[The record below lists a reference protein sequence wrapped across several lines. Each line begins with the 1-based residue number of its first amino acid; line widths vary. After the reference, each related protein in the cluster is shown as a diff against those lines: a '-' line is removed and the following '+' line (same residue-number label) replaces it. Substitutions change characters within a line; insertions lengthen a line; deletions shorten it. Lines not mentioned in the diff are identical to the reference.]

1 VRIVFVVVLG
11 LVPLCESAM
20 RVQLGVGLEMEVLAV
35 LPVRVDPRDPT
46 AEDGTD
52 DDSR

>member
-1 VRIVFVVVLG
+1 MRIVLLVVLS
-11 LVPLCESAM
+11 LLPLCESAM
-20 RVQLGVGLEMEVLAV
+20 RVQLGLGREMEVLAV